1 MKWNITF
8 TERAKLKMEQLIKQ
22 IPITLQE
29 AKDQAKWLSNH
40 KKSSMVSNKKK

>member
-8 TERAKLKMEQLIKQ
+8 TEKAKLEMEQLIKQ
-22 IPITLQE
+22 IPVTLQE
-29 AKDQAKWLSNH
+29 AKNQAKWLSN